1 MFYQGLKTNI
11 LNIRYR
17 IMGQYS
23 PNVAIKTAQNIFVSI
38 LELLK
43 LTLESSIDIK
53 INTNHQSREFVTN
66 IRTILYQDR
75 NCNI

>member
-43 LTLESSIDIK
+43 LTLESSIDI
-53 INTNHQSREFVTN
+53 
-66 IRTILYQDR
+66 
-75 NCNI
+75 